1 MNGTTKIIIGAVA
14 TALLAWGNH
23 AATGQTFIDG
33 LKEHSEAVL
42 AENGASGV
50 SLNFEPNGWLTRHP
64 VVSGTVN
71 HGLQGALLAAFAGL
85 PGMGNAKW
93 ASETAAAAPAAPASP
108 AASASASASAVVP
121 ASAEKVADCQSD
133 VNALLQEKIQFK
145 SGSAYVSGDSY
156 DLLDKLTG
164 ALKGCAGTSVE
175 ISGHTDSSGAAAINE
190 ALSQSRADAVK
201 AELVK
206 RGVAAGQLTT
216 KGYGSAKPLVAGDT
230 ANAANRR
237 IEFAIAAAGAP
248 APAAAATPEKGGN

>member
-1 MNGTTKIIIGAVA
+1 MNGTTKIIIGAVG

-23 AATGQTFIDG
+23 AATGQKFIDG
-33 LKEHSEAVL
+33 LKEHSESVL

-71 HGLQGALLAAFAGL
+71 HGLQGNLLAAFAGL

-93 ASETAAAAPAAPASP
+93 ADASAAVAPSGPASP
-108 AASASASASAVVP
+108 AASASAVVP

-133 VNALLQEKIQFK
+133 VNALLKEKIQFK

-175 ISGHTDSSGAAAINE
+175 ISGHTDSSGAAAINQS
-190 ALSQSRADAVK
+190 LSQARADAVK

-206 RGVAAGQLTT
+206 RGVTAGQLTT
-216 KGYGSAKPLVAGDT
+216 KGFGSDKPLVAGDA

>member
-33 LKEHSEAVL
+33 LKEHAESVL
-42 AENGASGV
+42 AENGATGV

-71 HGLQGALLAAFAGL
+71 HGLQGKLLGAFAGL

-93 ASETAAAAPAAPASP
+93 ASADAAAAPAAPASP
-108 AASASASASAVVP
+108 AASASASPVVP

-133 VNALLQEKIQFK
+133 VNALLKEKIQFK

-175 ISGHTDSSGAAAINE
+175 ISGHTDSSGAAAINQQ
-190 ALSQSRADAVK
+190 LSQARADAVK

-206 RGVAAGQLTT
+206 RGVPTGQLTT
-216 KGYGSAKPLVAGDT
+216 KGYGSDKPLVAGDA

-237 IEFAIAAAGAP
+237 IEFAIAAAGTP
-248 APAAAATPEKGGN
+248 APAAAATPAKGGN